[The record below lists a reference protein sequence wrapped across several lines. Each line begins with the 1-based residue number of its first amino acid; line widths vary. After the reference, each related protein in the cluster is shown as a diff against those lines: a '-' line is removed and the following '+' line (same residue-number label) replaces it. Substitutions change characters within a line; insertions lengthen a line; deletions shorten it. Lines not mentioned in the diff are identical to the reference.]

1 MRKLILIFCLSFAF
15 SVSGQESYVMS
26 LEDGFFSITYGIS
39 INMMGNPENDINI
52 QLPETN
58 GIYTINALGDRKPL
72 GIEKLEDFNKNKEVL
87 ISKYSEIIR
96 NYGWA
101 DSSITYEVYDDKVFG
116 DSYVKFYLNRRFSS
130 TIPTGK
136 ISIKDGIYLLEIWKE
151 SEFIQSFY
159 LLVENNKLRQF
170 PIDYKLE

>member
-1 MRKLILIFCLSFAF
+1 MRKLILIFFLSFAL
-15 SVSGQESYVMS
+15 SVSGQQNYLIS
-26 LEDGFFSITYGIS
+26 LENGFFSITRGMS
-39 INMMGNPENDINI
+39 INKMGNPENDINI

-58 GIYTINALGDRKPL
+58 GFYTINALGDRKPL

-87 ISKYSEIIR
+87 ISKYSEIIS

-116 DSYVKFYLNRRFSS
+116 ESHVKFYLNLGFSS

-136 ISIKDGIYLLEIWKE
+136 FTIEDGIYLVEIWKE
-151 SEFIQSFY
+151 LEFIQSFY
-159 LLVENNKLRQF
+159 LLVEKDKLKQF
-170 PIDYKLE
+170 PINYKL